1 MSNSISEMRSRK
13 TSRKK
18 KKEYEE
24 LEKSM
29 MMVNTSMSLDK
40 RLTMFFNENA
50 DKYFVP
56 FLDKTDM
63 IKLQMSK
70 LLPNNCKKYPKL
82 KFYLFDFH
90 VSNHCFYL

>member
-1 MSNSISEMRSRK
+1 MRSKR

-18 KKEYEE
+18 KKENEDI
-24 LEKSM
+24 LQKSM
-29 MMVNTSMSLDK
+29 LLVNTSMSLDQ
-40 RLTMFFNENA
+40 RMIMFFNENA

-70 LLPNNCKKYPKL
+70 YK
-82 KFYLFDFH
+82 
-90 VSNHCFYL
+90 